1 MMKSIQPLR
10 LLWLIAFSLVMNT
23 GSAIAQ
29 RSLLINFGGS
39 TCGPTYLPSFSM
51 IKDPLAA
58 TPTLIANCNLQ
69 NQMPNYFA
77 VFVAYN
83 PENNKVYIADIRTGT
98 QTNIWVL
105 DVGLPGSIGCPA
117 TIPVSPTYSYN
128 YVSNNFEFDNNG
140 DLWSFSNY
148 NPTTGQCNFDKF
160 DVNTGQVINTRI
172 LQFPAG
178 NFPSTISSGDLCIL
192 PNGRL
197 FAVLGSPSK
206 LYEITNYSG
215 TTSAAATFLTNVPKD
230 CYGIAYLNGVLEL
243 AGNDFQTNCYYF
255 DYNISTGVLGTEKP
269 FQAGNSPVDN
279 TSISPSI
286 GCTKRLVGASAV
298 NSNTYDLVY
307 ELHVR
312 NMGNVILNNIQLQDD
327 LAATFGVGNVSNVT
341 AGFVTGANNAGL
353 SINPSYNG
361 TTVTALLTNAQTLP
375 NRINNSTNYF
385 ATIRIS
391 CRVTNIQPQI
401 TYLNRAISRADIGA
415 SSLTSILTVTDTSN
429 NGSESLV
436 DPNQNGNA
444 NESGENEPTPF
455 GIGALPVRFLDISAT
470 MSNKDEAR
478 IQWRVATPMVNA
490 AFFNIEHSVN
500 AKQWHTIGSL
510 PITDPN
516 QAVFQ
521 FIHQQVP
528 TGNGYYR
535 IRQEDVDGQFTYSRI
550 ARISNQPSTTIDV
563 YPNPASDY
571 LIVDF
576 TKQPIQKRT
585 IRLVDPIGRTVYQ
598 TESNQTKLSIP
609 VATYQSGLYWLRVST
624 STETLVQ
631 PIQLQAPK
639 NK

>member
-1 MMKSIQPLR
+1 MLQFRLVLFFAFLLSVNLKPLC
-10 LLWLIAFSLVMNT
+10 
-23 GSAIAQ
+23 AQ

-51 IKDPLAA
+51 IKDPLAT
-58 TPTLIANCNLQ
+58 TPALIANCNLQ

-117 TIPVSPTYSYN
+117 TIPVNPTYAYN

-148 NPTTGQCNFDKF
+148 NPSTGQCNFDKF
-160 DVNTGQVINTRI
+160 DVNTGQVINTRV

-215 TTSAAATFLTNVPKD
+215 TTSATATFLTNVPKD

-255 DYNISTGVLGTEKP
+255 DYNIITGALGTEKP
-269 FQAGNSPVDN
+269 FQVGNSPVDN

-286 GCTKRLVGASAV
+286 GCTKRLVGAAAV

-307 ELHVR
+307 ELYVR
-312 NMGNVILNNIQLQDD
+312 NMGNVILNNLQLQDD
-327 LAATFGVGNVSNVT
+327 LAATFGAGNVSNVT
-341 AGFVTGANNAGL
+341 ASFVAGSNSAGL

-361 TTVTALLTNAQTLP
+361 TTVTSLLANAQTLP

-385 ATIRIS
+385 ATIRIN

-401 TYLNRAISRADIGA
+401 TYLNRAVTRADIGA
-415 SSLTSILTVTDTSN
+415 ASLTSILTVTDTSN
-429 NGSESLV
+429 NGTESLV

-444 NESGENEPTPF
+444 NETGENEPTPF
-455 GIGALPVRFLDISAT
+455 GIGALPVRFLDISASMKT
-470 MSNKDEAR
+470 NQDAQ

-490 AFFNIEHSVN
+490 ALFNVEYSKDT
-500 AKQWHTIGSL
+500 KQWQSIGSVSV
-510 PITDPN
+510 TDPN
-516 QAVFQ
+516 QSVFQ

-528 TGNGYYR
+528 KGMAYYR
-535 IRQEDVDGQFTYSRI
+535 IRQEDLDGQFIYSRI
-550 ARISNQPSTTIDV
+550 VHLSNKRTSAIHI
-563 YPNPASDY
+563 YPNPSTDY
-571 LIVDF
+571 LTIDF
-576 TKQPIQKRT
+576 TKQSVQKRT
-585 IRLVDPIGRTVYQ
+585 IQLVDPLGRTIYQ
-598 TESNQTKLSIP
+598 TVTSQSILLIP
-609 VATYQSGLYWLRVST
+609 VAAYRPGLYILRVVSAD
-624 STETLVQ
+624 ETMTQSVQ
-631 PIQLQAPK
+631 IQSP
-639 NK
+639 

>member
-1 MMKSIQPLR
+1 MRTL
-10 LLWLIAFSLVMNT
+10 AFSVFFFFC
-23 GSAIAQ
+23 SIAVFSQ

-39 TCGPTYLPSFSM
+39 TCGPTYLPSFSL
-51 IKDPLAA
+51 IKDPLAS
-58 TPTLIANCNLQ
+58 TPSLIANCNLQ

-98 QTNIWVL
+98 QTKIWVL

-117 TIPVSPTYSYN
+117 TIPVNPTYSYN

-215 TTSAAATFLTNVPKD
+215 TTSATATFLTNVPKD

-269 FQAGNSPVDN
+269 FQVGNSPVDN

-312 NMGNVILNNIQLQDD
+312 NMGNVILNNLQLQDD
-327 LAATFGVGNVSNVT
+327 LAATFGAGNVSNVT
-341 AGFVTGANNAGL
+341 TSFVAGSNSAGL
-353 SINPSYNG
+353 SINPLYNG
-361 TTVTALLTNAQTLP
+361 TTVTSLLANAQTLP
-375 NRINNSTNYF
+375 NRINNSSNYF
-385 ATIRIS
+385 ATIRIN
-391 CRVTNIQPQI
+391 CRVTNIQPQV
-401 TYLNRAISRADIGA
+401 TYLNRAVTRADIGA

-429 NGSESLV
+429 NGTESLV

-444 NESGENEPTPF
+444 NETGENEPTPF
-455 GIGALPVRFLDISAT
+455 GIGALPVRFLDIYAS
-470 MSNKDEAR
+470 MKNKEDAA
-478 IQWRVATPMVNA
+478 IQWRVATPTENA
-490 AFFNIEHSVN
+490 ALFTIEHSTN
-500 AKQWHTIGSL
+500 TNQWLSIGSV
-510 PITDPN
+510 PVTDVD
-516 QAVFQ
+516 QSAFQ
-521 FIHQQVP
+521 FIHQRVP
-528 TGNGYYR
+528 KGNAYYR
-535 IRQEDVDGQFTYSRI
+535 IRQEDLDGQYTYSRI
-550 ARISNQPSTTIDV
+550 VRLSNQVSTTIDV
-563 YPNPASDY
+563 YPNPTSDY
-571 LIVDF
+571 LNVDF
-576 TKQPIQKRT
+576 TKQPIQKRK
-585 IRLVDPIGRTVYQ
+585 IQLMDPMGRIVYQ
-598 TESNQTKLSIP
+598 TETDQPKLSILSTRYP
-609 VATYQSGLYWLRVST
+609 PGSYWLRVLTASGM
-624 STETLVQ
+624 LVQ
-631 PIQLQAPK
+631 PVQLQAPE

>member
-1 MMKSIQPLR
+1 MQKTYRMRTLTFSVFFFFCSI
-10 LLWLIAFSLVMNT
+10 AVFS
-23 GSAIAQ
+23 Q

-39 TCGPTYLPSFSM
+39 TCGPTYLPSFSL
-51 IKDPLAA
+51 IKDPLVS

-98 QTNIWVL
+98 QTKIWVL
-105 DVGLPGSIGCPA
+105 DVGLPGSIGCPG
-117 TIPVSPTYSYN
+117 TIQVNPTYSYN

-215 TTSAAATFLTNVPKD
+215 TTSATATFLTNVPKD

-243 AGNDFQTNCYYF
+243 AGNNFQTNCYYF

-269 FQAGNSPVDN
+269 FQVGNSPVDN

-341 AGFVTGANNAGL
+341 ASFLAGSNSAGL
-353 SINPSYNG
+353 SINPLYNG
-361 TTVTALLTNAQTLP
+361 TTVTSLLANAQTLP

-385 ATIRIS
+385 ATIRIN
-391 CRVTNIQPQI
+391 CRVTNIQPQV
-401 TYLNRAISRADIGA
+401 TYLNRAVTRADIGA
-415 SSLTSILTVTDTSN
+415 SSLSSILTVTDTSN
-429 NGSESLV
+429 NGTESLV

-444 NESGENEPTPF
+444 NEAGENEPTPF
-455 GIGALPVRFLDISAT
+455 GIGALPVRFLDISASMKT
-470 MSNKDEAR
+470 KVDAQ

-490 AFFNIEHSVN
+490 ALFIVEYSTD
-500 AKQWHTIGSL
+500 AKQWQSIGL
-510 PITDPN
+510 VPVTDPN
-516 QAVFQ
+516 QPVFQ

-528 TGNGYYR
+528 KGMAYYR
-535 IRQEDVDGQFTYSRI
+535 IRQEDLDGQYIHSRVVYL
-550 ARISNQPSTTIDV
+550 SGKQTSTVRV
-563 YPNPASDY
+563 YPNPADAY
-571 LIVDF
+571 LMVDCVASSTTAKTLQLTDKLGRILF
-576 TKQPIQKRT
+576 TRSFAGKQT
-585 IRLVDPIGRTVYQ
+585 L
-598 TESNQTKLSIP
+598 IP
-609 VATYQSGLYWLRVST
+609 VSQLPNGSYFLKIADRNEISIEHVL
-624 STETLVQ
+624 
-631 PIQLQAPK
+631 IQR
-639 NK
+639 